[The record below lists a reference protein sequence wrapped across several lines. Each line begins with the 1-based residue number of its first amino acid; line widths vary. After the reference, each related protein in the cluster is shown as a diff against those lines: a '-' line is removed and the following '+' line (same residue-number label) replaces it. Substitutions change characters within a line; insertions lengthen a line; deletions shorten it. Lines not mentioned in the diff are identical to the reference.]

1 MVQGR
6 TGHTCTTQLDPAGGL
21 EVVVAGGVAGAG
33 WAPGYMHNGRG
44 RLLRDTATS
53 YEDLLAQVGAEH

>member
-1 MVQGR
+1 MRMV
-6 TGHTCTTQLDPAGGL
+6 TPLL
-21 EVVVAGGVAGAG
+21 LVVVLVAGAG

-53 YEDLLAQVGAEH
+53 YEDLLAQVGAEQYS